1 MSVYKNSEN
10 YSAIIKPYLSFIL
23 LLPIVIYLIVNKGE
37 FILFVD
43 HLNLLFHEGGH
54 GIFSIFGQFI
64 YTLGGSLM
72 QVIIPSLF
80 ILYFAVN
87 RQRLGVQISLIFLA
101 QNFMNIG
108 VYVSDARDQNLPLIG
123 GNNTY
128 HDWTF
133 ILSRINMLEYDK
145 TIGDIFYFSAIVVL
159 IFSLSIPLFW
169 KEYPKA
175 KIDLNI

>member
-1 MSVYKNSEN
+1 MSIYKNSD
-10 YSAIIKPYLSFIL
+10 KYLSISKQFLPSIL
-23 LLPIVIYLIVNKGE
+23 LLPVVIYLIVNKGE
-37 FILFVD
+37 FILFID

-64 YTLGGSLM
+64 YTLGGTIM

-80 ILYFAVN
+80 ILYFTVN

-101 QNFMNIG
+101 QNLMNIG
-108 VYVSDARDQNLPLIG
+108 VYVSDARSQNIPLIG
-123 GNNTY
+123 KNTY

-145 TIGDIFYFSAIVVL
+145 TIGDILYFSAIIVL